1 MCFFLNI
8 KLSEKTLKFNKKQ
21 FRKSKKEPID
31 LLSVKVDQIVV
42 SYIFKLTEDV
52 FKYFI

>member
-21 FRKSKKEPID
+21 FRKFKEPID